1 MIVAVVGPTGVGKTK
16 LSVELA
22 KKYDAVVVN
31 CDAVQV
37 YKELN
42 IGSAKPTEEEKCGI
56 EHLLFDIVSV
66 TDNYTVK
73 DYQKDLRN
81 VLKKYHNRNIV
92 IVGGTGLYLCAGLY
106 DYEFKEE
113 INTNNYDNLSNE
125 QLYNLALEKD
135 KNMDIHKNNRVRL
148 IRFLNRESKNNNG
161 NKLLYDVKFIGLNLD
176 RNLLYERI
184 NLRVD
189 KMMKDGLLDEVK
201 NLNHLRV
208 SSRVLN
214 TAIGYKELYDYFDKK
229 ISLEQAI
236 EEIKQNSRHYAK
248 RQFTWFNN
256 KMNVT
261 WFDVN
266 LDDFQRT
273 IDQVEDF
280 LDN

>member
-201 NLNHLRV
+201 NLNPLRV

>member
-22 KKYDAVVVN
+22 KKYNAVVVN

-201 NLNHLRV
+201 NLNPLRV

>member
-201 NLNHLRV
+201 NLNPLRV

-248 RQFTWFNN
+248 RQYTWFNN

>member
-1 MIVAVVGPTGVGKTK
+1 
-16 LSVELA
+16 
-22 KKYDAVVVN
+22 
-31 CDAVQV
+31 
-37 YKELN
+37 
-42 IGSAKPTEEEKCGI
+42 
-56 EHLLFDIVSV
+56 
-66 TDNYTVK
+66 
-73 DYQKDLRN
+73 
-81 VLKKYHNRNIV
+81 
-92 IVGGTGLYLCAGLY
+92 
-106 DYEFKEE
+106 
-113 INTNNYDNLSNE
+113 
-125 QLYNLALEKD
+125 
-135 KNMDIHKNNRVRL
+135 MDIHKNNRVRL

-201 NLNHLRV
+201 NLNPLRV

>member
-22 KKYDAVVVN
+22 KKYNAVVVN

-201 NLNHLRV
+201 NLNPLRV

-261 WFDVN
+261 WFNVN
-266 LDDFQRT
+266 LDDFQKT

>member
-42 IGSAKPTEEEKCGI
+42 IGSAKPTKEEKCGI

-201 NLNHLRV
+201 NLNPLRV